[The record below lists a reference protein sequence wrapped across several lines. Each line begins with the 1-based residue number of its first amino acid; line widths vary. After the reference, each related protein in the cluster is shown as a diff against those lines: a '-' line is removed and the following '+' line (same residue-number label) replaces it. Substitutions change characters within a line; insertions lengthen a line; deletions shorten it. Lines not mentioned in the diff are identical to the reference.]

1 MSILK
6 DFSYR
11 NTSINQN
18 PYMTYHAKLK
28 NEIENIPQMH
38 KKFFIKSLARYKFD
52 LDVYVPQSNE
62 KNRKVYPDKDYLL
75 NKIILYDN
83 TVNKY
88 KQRINTISK
97 DFSKFFKFYQY
108 LKSNNSRQRDYM
120 TNLVSL
126 YKEKNSNN
134 EDLEYK
140 ANENIFTESVLLE
153 SQYDQSGNYNE
164 FFRKYGETNG
174 KKLLKNDEKILIKLD
189 RVIHHKRSPNSID
202 SKKRKNIRNFITG
215 INQSDYINKNDKTET
230 SIENI
235 ENKEEK
241 YETIKKEIIKSSN
254 KKVKFNNLDKYIVN
268 SKLMNL
274 KKIKQNKYNYNYD
287 LKANESNK
295 KNFNFQKS
303 NLDLNDEVEH
313 KNQINRIARLK
324 KLLLN
329 IYRKDELVNKNDQNI
344 EKQEIKTNNDI
355 NDNSKYL
362 LTTLKKMNGRN
373 KTDDLLEINK
383 DKILLNSEKAN
394 DKSKNKIYQ
403 SLSNENLKINLP
415 GINKKK
421 QKLNKST
428 NYTKIKEANNQD
440 KSKKKQKNKFSI
452 KKENSKSKFNIKKAR
467 ERDINR
473 LYSTIS
479 TNSNFLREYPLL
491 KITNYF
497 KKYKKIN
504 IKKIEPEKGSNL
516 FPILDS
522 IENIAKNQDISK
534 LAKSLDETKEYLTL
548 KKQINNKRIL
558 NDEKVVFNF
567 DKVNE
572 NENIFPLIKY
582 DCAEKI
588 IFGKKNT

>member
-120 TNLVSL
+120 NKLVSL

-324 KLLLN
+324 KLFLN
-329 IYRKDELVNKNDQNI
+329 IYRKDELFNKNNHNI
-344 EKQEIKTNNDI
+344 EKQEAKADNDV

-383 DKILLNSEKAN
+383 DKILKET
-394 DKSKNKIYQ
+394 YYY
-403 SLSNENLKINLP
+403 P
-415 GINKKK
+415 
-421 QKLNKST
+421 
-428 NYTKIKEANNQD
+428 NY
-440 KSKKKQKNKFSI
+440 
-452 KKENSKSKFNIKKAR
+452 
-467 ERDINR
+467 
-473 LYSTIS
+473 Y
-479 TNSNFLREYPLL
+479 
-491 KITNYF
+491 
-497 KKYKKIN
+497 
-504 IKKIEPEKGSNL
+504 
-516 FPILDS
+516 
-522 IENIAKNQDISK
+522 
-534 LAKSLDETKEYLTL
+534 
-548 KKQINNKRIL
+548 
-558 NDEKVVFNF
+558 
-567 DKVNE
+567 
-572 NENIFPLIKY
+572 
-582 DCAEKI
+582 
-588 IFGKKNT
+588 

>member
-1 MSILK
+1 
-6 DFSYR
+6 
-11 NTSINQN
+11 
-18 PYMTYHAKLK
+18 
-28 NEIENIPQMH
+28 
-38 KKFFIKSLARYKFD
+38 
-52 LDVYVPQSNE
+52 
-62 KNRKVYPDKDYLL
+62 
-75 NKIILYDN
+75 
-83 TVNKY
+83 
-88 KQRINTISK
+88 
-97 DFSKFFKFYQY
+97 
-108 LKSNNSRQRDYM
+108 
-120 TNLVSL
+120 
-126 YKEKNSNN
+126 
-134 EDLEYK
+134 
-140 ANENIFTESVLLE
+140 
-153 SQYDQSGNYNE
+153 
-164 FFRKYGETNG
+164 
-174 KKLLKNDEKILIKLD
+174 
-189 RVIHHKRSPNSID
+189 
-202 SKKRKNIRNFITG
+202 
-215 INQSDYINKNDKTET
+215 
-230 SIENI
+230 
-235 ENKEEK
+235 
-241 YETIKKEIIKSSN
+241 
-254 KKVKFNNLDKYIVN
+254 
-268 SKLMNL
+268 MNL

-324 KLLLN
+324 KLFLN
-329 IYRKDELVNKNDQNI
+329 IYRKDELVNKNDKNI

-403 SLSNENLKINLP
+403 SFENENLKINLP

-504 IKKIEPEKGSNL
+504 IKKFEPEKGSNL

-548 KKQINNKRIL
+548 KKQTNNKRIL

>member
-11 NTSINQN
+11 NASINQN

-62 KNRKVYPDKDYLL
+62 KNRKIYPDKDYLL

-324 KLLLN
+324 KLFLN
-329 IYRKDELVNKNDQNI
+329 IYRKDELLDKNNHNI
-344 EKQEIKTNNDI
+344 EKQEAKADNDV

-403 SLSNENLKINLP
+403 SFENENLKINLP

-504 IKKIEPEKGSNL
+504 IKKFEPEKGSNL

-548 KKQINNKRIL
+548 KKQTNNKRIL

>member
-11 NTSINQN
+11 NSSINQN

-62 KNRKVYPDKDYLL
+62 KNRKIYPDKDYLL

-189 RVIHHKRSPNSID
+189 RIIHHKRSPNSID

-324 KLLLN
+324 KLFLN

-373 KTDDLLEINK
+373 KTDDSQEINK
-383 DKILLNSEKAN
+383 DKILVNSEKAN

-588 IFGKKNT
+588 IFGKKNI